1 MVDVDIYLEAARAAL
16 AAIDPEP
23 VAKAAELCLDC
34 VMGGGKILFCG
45 NGGSAADSQHFAGE
59 LVGRFRLERGA
70 IPAIALTADTA
81 VITSLAN
88 DYSFE
93 MVFAR
98 QVEALGRAGDVL
110 VAITTSG
117 RSPNV
122 LMAIEKAH
130 GLGLRVV
137 AFTGSSG
144 GPAADAA
151 DVAVRA
157 PSGETSHA
165 QEALLVAGH
174 AICAAVERG
183 YAAASC
189 GAQRLEPCLAD
200 RRGLHG

>member
-16 AAIDPEP
+16 AAMDPDRVGEA
-23 VAKAAELCLDC
+23 AKLCLEC
-34 VMGGGKILFCG
+34 VLHGGKILFCG
-45 NGGSAADSQHFAGE
+45 NGGSAADAQHFAGE

-81 VITSLAN
+81 VITALAN

-98 QVEALGRAGDVL
+98 QVEALGREGDIL

-117 RSPNV
+117 KSPNV
-122 LMAIEKAH
+122 LLAIEKAH
-130 GLGLRVV
+130 DLGLRVI
-137 AFTGSSG
+137 AFTGSAG

-151 DVAVRA
+151 DVAVKA

-174 AICAAVERG
+174 AICAAVETG
-183 YAAASC
+183 FAAAGGVRHADPC
-189 GAQRLEPCLAD
+189 GAD
-200 RRGLHG
+200 RRALHG

>member
-1 MVDVDIYLEAARAAL
+1 MVEVDIYLEAARAAL
-16 AAIDPEP
+16 TAIDPDP
-23 VAKAAELCLDC
+23 VRRAAELCLEC
-34 VMGGGKILFCG
+34 VLHGGKILFCG

-70 IPAIALTADTA
+70 IPAVALTADSA

-93 MVFAR
+93 RIFSR
-98 QVEALGRAGDVL
+98 QVEALGRAGDL
-110 VAITTSG
+110 LIAITTSG

-122 LMAIEKAH
+122 LLAMEKAH
-130 GLGLRVV
+130 ELGLKVV
-137 AFTGSSG
+137 SFTGSGG

-174 AICAAVERG
+174 AICAAVEKG
-183 YAAASC
+183 YAAALSTV
-189 GAQRLEPCLAD
+189 Q
-200 RRGLHG
+200 HG